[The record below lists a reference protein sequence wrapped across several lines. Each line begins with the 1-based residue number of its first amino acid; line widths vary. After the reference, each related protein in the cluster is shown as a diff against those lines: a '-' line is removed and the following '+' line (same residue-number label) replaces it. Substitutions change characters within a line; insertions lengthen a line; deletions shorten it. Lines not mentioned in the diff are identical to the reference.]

1 MKNSNK
7 ILFNRRDFLKIGVTA
22 AAFSGFGFKSNQ
34 QKRVIVLGGGL
45 SGLSAALELVNS
57 GFDVTI
63 LEARSRPG
71 GRVFTMREPF
81 SDGLYAEAGAARIQ
95 DTHEWTLKY
104 AKQFNLTLDPFFPT
118 EGAFVT
124 YIKGKRIVSPFPSR
138 PDIPELP
145 LEFSEAEK
153 KLGLFPSQGKFLF
166 AQLPALGDGVKIDF
180 SAEAIK
186 QLELPLPDYLK
197 KQGASDALIQMIG
210 FGHDLSA
217 MSALMLLRDAALGA
231 KTKVF
236 YKIRGGN
243 DLLPKSFA
251 AKLSDKIE
259 YGAQVLKIEQDE
271 REARVHFLRA
281 DAMHTVKGDFIICTL
296 PLPVMRRVEVAPLL
310 STQKRNAINEIEY
323 FSMAR
328 VHLQSKKRFWL
339 ERGENGFASS
349 DDPLDVWDYTRN
361 QEGKRGILGTYI
373 SGRLGARIAYQT
385 PAEREDTILGM
396 MEKIH
401 PGIRENFEVSGSHA
415 WLTDPYSLGAG
426 AEFRAGQMS
435 AFEPYLSLPE
445 GRIHFA
451 GDHTS
456 PWNGWMNGAL
466 ESGNRA
472 ANEIKTRSKS

>member
-1 MKNSNK
+1 MGNYNNK
-7 ILFNRRDFLKIGVTA
+7 EINRRDFLKMGIAA
-22 AAFSGFGFKSNQ
+22 AAFSGLGFKSNQ

-45 SGLSAALELVNS
+45 SGLSAALDLVNA

-104 AKQFNLTLDPFFPT
+104 VKQFNLTLDPFFPT

-124 YIKGKRIVSPFPSR
+124 YIKGKRIVSPFPKR
-138 PDIPELP
+138 PDIPDLP
-145 LEFSEAEK
+145 LDFSEAEK
-153 KLGLFPSQGKFLF
+153 KLGLFPSQGKYLF
-166 AQLPALGDGVKIDF
+166 SQLSALGDGVNIDWN
-180 SAEAIK
+180 ADAIK
-186 QLELPLPDYLK
+186 QLELSLPDYLK

-217 MSALMLLRDAALGA
+217 MSALMMLRDAALGA

-243 DLLPKSFA
+243 DLLPKAFA
-251 AKLSDKIE
+251 AKLSDRIE
-259 YGAQVLKIEQDE
+259 YGAQVQKIEQNE
-271 REARVHFLRA
+271 GEVRAHFLRA
-281 DAMHTVKGDFIICTL
+281 DKMHTVTGDYLICTL

-310 STQKRNAINEIEY
+310 SAQKRDAINEIEY

-328 VHLQSKKRFWL
+328 VHLQSKKRFWT

-361 QEGKRGILGTYI
+361 QPGTRGILGTYI
-373 SGRLGARIAYQT
+373 SGRMGARIAFQT
-385 PAEREDTILGM
+385 PAEREDTILEM
-396 MEKIH
+396 MERIH

-415 WLTDPYSLGAG
+415 WLTDPWSMGAG
-426 AEFRAGQMS
+426 AEFRAGQMTKY
-435 AFEPYLSLPE
+435 EPYLALPE

-456 PWNGWMNGAL
+456 PWNGWMNGAIQ
-466 ESGNRA
+466 SGERA
-472 ANEIKTRSKS
+472 AFEIKARK